1 MATRRTWFW
10 IIGGT
15 AAAGLM
21 GLVCL
26 AGAGV
31 YYVSRHVHA
40 ETSNSADAIR
50 AFDRI
55 TGDFGDRKA
64 LYELDARDHPQL
76 TTSLASLPTSSRRPS
91 SLMVQAW
98 NPEDERLVRL
108 SLPFWLLRFTPDKMR
123 TSRRDGR
130 FDMHELQL
138 DIPEL
143 ERIGPAL
150 VLDYRNQDGVR
161 VLLWTE

>member
-1 MATRRTWFW
+1 
-10 IIGGT
+10 
-15 AAAGLM
+15 
-21 GLVCL
+21 
-26 AGAGV
+26 
-31 YYVSRHVHA
+31 
-40 ETSNSADAIR
+40 
-50 AFDRI
+50 
-55 TGDFGDRKA
+55 
-64 LYELDARDHPQL
+64 
-76 TTSLASLPTSSRRPS
+76 
-91 SLMVQAW
+91 MVQAW

-123 TSRRDGR
+123 TSRREGR